1 MNTWMTFQRVR
12 FWSVIMVNVI
22 SNVSIRKNYKDFFTD
37 DVEPVTQSVP
47 KNNFANTDAEGVKN
61 QCYNAGCKQ
70 SALSKQVKQDEGI
83 FQG

>member
-1 MNTWMTFQRVR
+1 
-12 FWSVIMVNVI
+12 
-22 SNVSIRKNYKDFFTD
+22 
-37 DVEPVTQSVP
+37 VP